1 MSYEQQIR
9 DQSGMDQ
16 QENSPYVAHSDA
28 VGHLGQP
35 SSERPS
41 QAPGDR
47 GVHFGKNAGY
57 GDTEAVNPQSGQ
69 QQHHHPLE
77 ATHDTNIGHGHE
89 PFSASTTESGYVAP
103 AGADQRHR
111 GMGEKMKDAVK
122 GAVGGGP
129 KSSSHDQV
137 HGVPAGQGPGGAHD
151 QLHGVPAGQGTGV
164 PPEQQ
169 SKSPGFVGKMKDAL
183 TGQKP
188 GYGAATGHATTG
200 GAVPGEEDYAGKF
213 QGEHDTKWPRPVPPP
228 GMSKASVTS
237 DRPGETH
244 FASNRPDA
252 GTPESYSTGPG
263 PYGEEKASRYQNVGK
278 PGHEGTT
285 YNPEQ
290 QHYGGQNVAEPGTGG
305 LMGTTYNG
313 GEKTGPGTGTEYGA
327 GDHATGTAYGAGD
340 PNYQKSAA
348 GTGTEY
354 GAGDPNYQKSG
365 AGTGTEYGAGDHA
378 TGTAYG
384 AGDPNYQKSAAG
396 TGTEYGA
403 GDHATGTAYG
413 AGDPNYQKSAAGTH
427 DPSKAVQEEMYP
439 PESYKGAEQYSTP
452 GAASTPAPPNARHD
466 TPTGQNEG
474 GGEYK
479 DSHGVHKEGP
489 RDDNVKKEGLMAK
502 MMDKL
507 HLSPKHRDRAQH
519 KDSTTT
525 TTS

>member
-348 GTGTEY
+348 GT
-354 GAGDPNYQKSG
+354 
-365 AGTGTEYGAGDHA
+365 
-378 TGTAYG
+378 
-384 AGDPNYQKSAAG
+384 
-396 TGTEYGA
+396 
-403 GDHATGTAYG
+403 
-413 AGDPNYQKSAAGTH
+413 H

>member
-1 MSYEQQIR
+1 MSYEQPIR

-69 QQHHHPLE
+69 QQQHHPLE

-213 QGEHDTKWPRPVPPP
+213 QGEHDTKWPRPAPPP

-244 FASNRPDA
+244 YPSNRPDA

-340 PNYQKSAA
+340 PNYQKS
-348 GTGTEY
+348 G
-354 GAGDPNYQKSG
+354 
-365 AGTGTEYGAGDHA
+365 
-378 TGTAYG
+378 
-384 AGDPNYQKSAAG
+384 AG

-452 GAASTPAPPNARHD
+452 GAASTPAPRNARHD